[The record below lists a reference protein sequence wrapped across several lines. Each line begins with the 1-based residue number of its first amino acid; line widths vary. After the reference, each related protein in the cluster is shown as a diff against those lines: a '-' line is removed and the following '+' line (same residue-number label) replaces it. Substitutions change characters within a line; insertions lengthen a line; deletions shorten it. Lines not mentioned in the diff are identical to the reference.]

1 MFAFSVVFDTLLPGQ
16 TLGARGYWAL
26 LEHNLYC
33 NRKTKYWE
41 PKLDCCKSTWDT
53 VPYFGVNDLSMILC
67 LWSPLYPLSEL
78 RAIQGHAQNLEEQ
91 LWMERRR
98 GVGIISYRPVSSSD
112 LKQERSFFRRS
123 VWTLIFFATGCS
135 FLSQN
140 LEVLEVK
147 LLCTVKIVLLLHFS
161 CDFSL
166 WKFAFPRGQGGYHS
180 AIVTIGRS
188 LWQYERSSG
197 SP

>member
-1 MFAFSVVFDTLLPGQ
+1 MTCPWSCACGPTLQ
-16 TLGARGYWAL
+16 A
-26 LEHNLYC
+26 
-33 NRKTKYWE
+33 
-41 PKLDCCKSTWDT
+41 
-53 VPYFGVNDLSMILC
+53 
-67 LWSPLYPLSEL
+67 LSEL
-78 RAIQGHAQNLEEQ
+78 LEQ

-98 GVGIISYRPVSSSD
+98 EVSIISYRPVSSSD

-123 VWTLIFFATGCS
+123 VWTLIFFCNWLY
-135 FLSQN
+135 LSVPKPWSIRSKVIKQTRSYWR
-140 LEVLEVK
+140 LHCTV
-147 LLCTVKIVLLLHFS
+147 LCTVKIVLLLHFS

-166 WKFAFPRGQGGYHS
+166 WKFAFPRGQRGYHS